1 WITKFI
7 IHLEKTNQVIDDY
20 QGKGS
25 ACYLPGSF
33 NSASRG
39 LGFGRWDR
47 GDRRAY
53 LYRSDPRYR
62 YSAFGLSSAVGVG
75 EELGFGD

>member
-39 LGFGRWDR
+39 LGYGRW
-47 GDRRAY
+47 
-53 LYRSDPRYR
+53 YRDIRQAGLLRYDPRNR
-62 YSAFGLSSAVGVG
+62 YSDDGLSSAVGVG
-75 EELGFGD
+75 EELVFES